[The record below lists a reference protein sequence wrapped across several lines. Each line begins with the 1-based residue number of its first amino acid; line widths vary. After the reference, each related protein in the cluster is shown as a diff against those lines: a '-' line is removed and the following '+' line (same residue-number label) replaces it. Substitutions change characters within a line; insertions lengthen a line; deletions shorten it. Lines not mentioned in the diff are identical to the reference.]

1 MRLIRPF
8 DMARDIGLREGD
20 VVTEVDGE
28 AFRSS
33 QDLMRYLVG
42 HRTAGQVV
50 AVHVLR
56 DGAEGEEPL
65 ELSMTLRA
73 FIRNPG
79 DLGLPYEDVEIAS
92 DSGYLLKGWFIPP
105 PERSDGRVGIFV
117 HGANS
122 SRFQAL
128 ENGAEFWYRRGY
140 GLLTMDLSGRGTSG
154 GKYVTY
160 TVNERLDVRS
170 MLRWARNRPG
180 IDPKKVVVFGTSNG
194 AASAIYAAADD
205 EALEA
210 LVLDAAYGDLWD
222 AAGSM
227 LRYRGANPVFRY
239 PLAVAVRLRA
249 GFDIRSIRPFDVITR
264 VKAKVLFVHGD
275 ADRQVPVTHSE
286 KMHEDRLR
294 AGLPSEIWILP
305 GGEHGFD
312 NYPPEGIFWNRILDF
327 LDRSLGGPPAAWDL
341 GS

>member
-1 MRLIRPF
+1 MI
-8 DMARDIGLREGD
+8 LRCLL
-20 VVTEVDGE
+20 
-28 AFRSS
+28 ASS
-33 QDLMRYLVG
+33 L
-42 HRTAGQVV
+42 
-50 AVHVLR
+50 
-56 DGAEGEEPL
+56 
-65 ELSMTLRA
+65 
-73 FIRNPG
+73 
-79 DLGLPYEDVEIAS
+79 
-92 DSGYLLKGWFIPP
+92 
-105 PERSDGRVGIFV
+105 
-117 HGANS
+117 
-122 SRFQAL
+122 AL
-128 ENGAEFWYRRGY
+128 
-140 GLLTMDLSGRGTSG
+140 
-154 GKYVTY
+154 
-160 TVNERLDVRS
+160 
-170 MLRWARNRPG
+170 
-180 IDPKKVVVFGTSNG
+180 
-194 AASAIYAAADD
+194 AASFTSAQDDSLVRGRKLFDSHCARCHNMGGTGGEGPSLARPSLRHAADD
-205 EALEA
+205 EALKA
-210 LVLDAAYGDLWD
+210 LVLDAAYGDLWE